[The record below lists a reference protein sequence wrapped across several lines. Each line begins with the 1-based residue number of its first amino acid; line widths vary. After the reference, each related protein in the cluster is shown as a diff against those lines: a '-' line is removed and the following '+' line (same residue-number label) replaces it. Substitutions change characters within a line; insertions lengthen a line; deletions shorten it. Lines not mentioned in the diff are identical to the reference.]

1 MISQGISVVGDFSE
15 TFADFFCI
23 FLLATVV
30 VVDEGFHLNLSI
42 GESTLVCD
50 LISQRGKNKMEGNF
64 LKHISR
70 EGGLLLSVSD
80 P

>member
-1 MISQGISVVGDFSE
+1 MILAKHLP
-15 TFADFFCI
+15 TFLH

-30 VVDEGFHLNLSI
+30 VVDEGFHLNLTI
-42 GESTLVCD
+42 GEFPLVCI
-50 LISQRGKNKMEGNF
+50 LISQCGKNKMEGDF